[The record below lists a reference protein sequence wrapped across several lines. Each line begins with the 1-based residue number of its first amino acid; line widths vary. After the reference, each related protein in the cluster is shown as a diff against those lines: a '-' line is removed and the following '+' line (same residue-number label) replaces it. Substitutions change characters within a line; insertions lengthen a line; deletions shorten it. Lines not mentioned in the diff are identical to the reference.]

1 MPSITNFISSFNTD
15 IARPKNFDVT
25 IPTPVALIPY
35 LDTSRQLSLRCES
48 AQLPSRTFSTVDQK
62 FGSNPIEKHA
72 MHSNYNESEM
82 TFIVSGDMREKI
94 FFDAWM
100 EYINPTVS
108 FDFNYK
114 EDYIS
119 TLTVNQY
126 GMSNDLTYS
135 LNLIDAFPISVNQL
149 DLDWSNDGHHK
160 LTVVFAYRY
169 WQNNSIQQLGSSIL
183 QTGISKVLDSLG
195 GLNPPPQL
203 SDSPDFK
210 TSIYTGKQNTNVNVP
225 SPNPQVKSSN

>member
-1 MPSITNFISSFNTD
+1 MPSITNFISSFNKD
-15 IARPKNFDVT
+15 VARPKHFDVT
-25 IPTPVALIPY
+25 IPAPVALIPY
-35 LDTSRQLSLRCES
+35 LATARNLSLRCES
-48 AQLPSRTFSTVDQK
+48 TQLPSRTFALAEQK
-62 FGSNPIEKHA
+62 FGANPVEKHA
-72 MHSNYNESEM
+72 THSNYNELEM
-82 TFIVSGDMREKI
+82 TFIVSGDMSEKI

-169 WQNNSIQQLGSSIL
+169 WQNNSIQQLGSSLL
-183 QTGISKVLDSLG
+183 QAGISNILDTFG
-195 GLNPPPQL
+195 GLNPDPQPT
-203 SDSPDFK
+203 DSPDFT
-210 TSIYTGKQNTNVNVP
+210 TSIYGGKPNTNVNVP
-225 SPNPQVKSSN
+225 DVNPQARH